1 MDSVGSPKPE
11 AKVDEKENEK
21 SEKPGKS
28 STELKHSKGELID
41 LSRATT
47 GTMFDAL
54 SYRR

>member
-1 MDSVGSPKPE
+1 MDSVDDKPE

-21 SEKPGKS
+21 SEKPEKS
-28 STELKHSKGELID
+28 SNELKHSKGELID
-41 LSRATT
+41 LSRVTT